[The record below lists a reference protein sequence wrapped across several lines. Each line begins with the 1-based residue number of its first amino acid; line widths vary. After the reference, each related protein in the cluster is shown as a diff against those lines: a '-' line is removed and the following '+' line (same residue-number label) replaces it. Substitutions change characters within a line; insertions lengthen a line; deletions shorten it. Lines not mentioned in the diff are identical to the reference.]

1 MSKQVAT
8 DKKRKVNINFAALL
22 MIVMPLIL
30 AGIVAIYYYLR
41 NGGMSAVPGLM
52 WNDEAA
58 YYQLIKT
65 YTEYFQPAG
74 YWGFNG
80 NHAIMGTGGAW
91 SPAIIWPYVIFAH
104 IFPLSKGFVYF
115 INLFYIT
122 LANIIFYFCV
132 KPDKKQSVK
141 LALAQAGSAVF
152 ILYLS
157 VNMSEMFR
165 YAIVIVLAGL
175 FYQIYF
181 KESPKFVKYVITPLL
196 IVGATQV
203 YIFFAFCVPIYVF
216 GIMKRSKLWKKLF
229 VSVVALGVEALG
241 SYYLLHLIS
250 SNYNIHKTERLLN
263 AVKSMDIIGALKAFL
278 GMVKQGIGD
287 VFRLWTYV
295 YTNPLI
301 PFHVIFAVVLVLVAL
316 GIVVVFIIKKKKARQ
331 VRNCNSSENIKESGS
346 KADEKEQQNDAIIK
360 GQPGKDIII
369 ALIVIYSIALFFG
382 MYMTLY
388 SIDPFTFMR
397 GTYIVVIFAMYLMAM
412 MDGKWL
418 YNGLLV
424 LQAVSL
430 FFLPVNMD
438 YFMTGHYMSAEEYA
452 EWDALETEIAGVIKV
467 SETENP
473 WENTIAMYTME
484 PKAICAMPAGMG
496 VNFIMEDGILP
507 EEAEYLFLS
516 KTPATEQNSGWIV
529 RDYTTFCEEFGVRL
543 ETEYT
548 TIYEDELYIIYRRT
562 SE

>member
-8 DKKRKVNINFAALL
+8 DKKRKLHINFAALL

-41 NGGMSAVPGLM
+41 NGGMSAIPGLM

-80 NHAIMGTGGAW
+80 NHAILGTGGAW

-115 INLFYIT
+115 VNLFYIT
-122 LANIIFYFCV
+122 LANVIFYFCV

-175 FYQIYF
+175 LYQIYF
-181 KESPKFVKYVITPLL
+181 KESPKLIKYVITPLL

-216 GIMKRSKLWKKLF
+216 GIMKESKLWKKL
-229 VSVVALGVEALG
+229 VISVAALGVEALG

-263 AVKSMDIIGALKAFL
+263 AVKSMDIVGALKAFL
-278 GMVKQGIGD
+278 GMVKQGMGD

-301 PFHVIFAVVLVLVAL
+301 PFHVLFAVVLVLVAL
-316 GIVVVFIIKKKKARQ
+316 GVIVAFILKKKKARR
-331 VRNCNSSENIKESGS
+331 VRNGAFSENVKEQGSKDDIKER
-346 KADEKEQQNDAIIK
+346 Q
-360 GQPGKDIII
+360 GKDVII

-438 YFMTGHYMSAEEYA
+438 YFMVGHYMSAEEYA
-452 EWDALETEIAGVIKV
+452 EWDALEDEIADIIKV
-467 SETENP
+467 SGAENP

-484 PKAICAMPAGMG
+484 PKVICAMPAGMG

-516 KTPATEQNSGWIV
+516 KTPAAEQDSGWIV
-529 RDYTTFCEEFGVRL
+529 RDYETFCREFGGRL
-543 ETEYT
+543 ETEYVT
-548 TIYEDELYIIYRRT
+548 LYEDELYIIYRK
-562 SE
+562 SGE

>member
-8 DKKRKVNINFAALL
+8 NEKRKLHIDLAALL

-30 AGIVAIYYYLR
+30 AGIVAIYHYLR

-65 YTEYFQPAG
+65 YTEYIQPAG

-115 INLFYIT
+115 VNLFYIT

-132 KPDKKQSVK
+132 KPDAKQSIK

-165 YAIVIVLAGL
+165 YAIAIVLAGL

-181 KESPKFVKYVITPLL
+181 KTSSKIIKYVVTPLL

-216 GIMKRSKLWKKLF
+216 GIMRQCKLWKKLM
-229 VSVVALGVEALG
+229 VSVAALGVEAVG

-250 SNYNIHKTERLLN
+250 SNYNIHKTERLLS
-263 AVKSMDIIGALKAFL
+263 AVKSMDIGGAIRAFL
-278 GMVKQGIGD
+278 GMVKQGTGD

-301 PFHVIFAVVLVLVAL
+301 PFHVLFALVLALVAL
-316 GIVVVFIIKKKKARQ
+316 GIVIAFIIKKKSKHMS
-331 VRNCNSSENIKESGS
+331 NSSNSEQERAEQNSGIV
-346 KADEKEQQNDAIIK
+346 KVYPNKDVTLAI
-360 GQPGKDIII
+360 
-369 ALIVIYSIALFFG
+369 IVIYSIVLFFG

-438 YFMTGHYMSAEEYA
+438 YFMVGHYMSAEEYA
-452 EWDALETEIAGVIKV
+452 EWDALEDEIAGVISV
-467 SETENP
+467 TDSENP
-473 WENTIAMYTME
+473 WENTVAMYTME
-484 PKAICAMPAGMG
+484 PKAICAMPAGVG

-507 EEAEYLFLS
+507 EEAEYLFFS

-529 RDYTTFCEEFGVRL
+529 RDYETFCKEFGERL
-543 ETEYT
+543 EFEYIE
-548 TIYEDELYIIYRRT
+548 IYEDELYVIYRK
-562 SE
+562 EDK

>member
-8 DKKRKVNINFAALL
+8 NAKRKLNINLAALL

-30 AGIVAIYYYLR
+30 AGIVAIYHYLR

-65 YTEYFQPAG
+65 YTEYLSPAG

-80 NHAIMGTGGAW
+80 NHAILGTGGAW

-115 INLFYIT
+115 VNLFYIT
-122 LANIIFYFCV
+122 LANLIFYFCV
-132 KPDKKQSVK
+132 KPDKKQSIK

-165 YAIVIVLAGL
+165 YAIAIVLAGL
-175 FYQIYF
+175 LYQIYF
-181 KESPKFVKYVITPLL
+181 RTSPKIVKYVVTPLL
-196 IVGATQV
+196 IIGATQV

-216 GIMKRSKLWKKLF
+216 GIMKQCKLWKKLV

-263 AVKSMDIIGALKAFL
+263 AVKSMDIGGAIRAFF
-278 GMVKQGIGD
+278 GMVKQGAGD

-301 PFHVIFAVVLVLVAL
+301 PFHVLFALVLVLVAL
-316 GIVVVFIIKKKKARQ
+316 GIVVGFVIKKKKGKLLSNNSNFEQEKAEQ
-331 VRNCNSSENIKESGS
+331 NCGTVKVHPS
-346 KADEKEQQNDAIIK
+346 KDVTIAI
-360 GQPGKDIII
+360 
-369 ALIVIYSIALFFG
+369 IVIYSIALFFG

-452 EWDALETEIAGVIKV
+452 EWDVLEAEIAEVISV
-467 SETENP
+467 TDSENP
-473 WENTIAMYTME
+473 WENTVAMYTME
-484 PKAICAMPAGMG
+484 PKAICAMPAGVG

-507 EEAEYLFLS
+507 EEAEYLFFS
-516 KTPATEQNSGWIV
+516 KTPASEQNSGWIV
-529 RDYTTFCEEFGVRL
+529 RDYETFCEEFGERL
-543 ETEYT
+543 EIEYT
-548 TIYEDELYIIYRRT
+548 AIYEDELYIIYRKAN
-562 SE
+562 

>member
-8 DKKRKVNINFAALL
+8 NVKRKLNINLAALL

-30 AGIVAIYYYLR
+30 AGIVAIYHYLR
-41 NGGMSAVPGLM
+41 NGGMSAVPALM

-65 YTEYFQPAG
+65 YTEYLSPAG

-80 NHAIMGTGGAW
+80 NHAILGTGGAW

-115 INLFYIT
+115 VNLFYIT

-132 KPDKKQSVK
+132 KPDTKQSIK

-165 YAIVIVLAGL
+165 YAIAIVLAGL
-175 FYQIYF
+175 LYQIYF
-181 KESPKFVKYVITPLL
+181 RTSPKIVKYVVTPLL
-196 IVGATQV
+196 IIGATQV

-216 GIMKRSKLWKKLF
+216 GIMKQCKLWKKLV
-229 VSVVALGVEALG
+229 VSVVALGIEALG

-263 AVKSMDIIGALKAFL
+263 AVKSMDIGGAIRAFL
-278 GMVKQGIGD
+278 GMVKQGAGD

-301 PFHVIFAVVLVLVAL
+301 PFHVLFALVLALVAL
-316 GIVVVFIIKKKKARQ
+316 GIVVGFVIKKKKGKLLSNNSNFEQEKAEQ
-331 VRNCNSSENIKESGS
+331 NCGTVKVHPS
-346 KADEKEQQNDAIIK
+346 KDVTIAI
-360 GQPGKDIII
+360 
-369 ALIVIYSIALFFG
+369 IVIYSIALFFG

-424 LQAVSL
+424 FQAVSL

-452 EWDALETEIAGVIKV
+452 EWDVLEAEIAEVISV
-467 SETENP
+467 TDSENP
-473 WENTIAMYTME
+473 WENTVAMYTME
-484 PKAICAMPAGMG
+484 PKAICAMPAGVG

-507 EEAEYLFLS
+507 EEAEYLFFS
-516 KTPATEQNSGWIV
+516 KTPASEQNSGWIV
-529 RDYTTFCEEFGVRL
+529 RDYETFCEEFGERL

-548 TIYEDELYIIYRRT
+548 AIYENELYIIYRKGN
-562 SE
+562 

>member
-8 DKKRKVNINFAALL
+8 NEKRKLHINLAALL
-22 MIVMPLIL
+22 MIVTPLIL
-30 AGIVAIYYYLR
+30 AGIVAVYYYLR
-41 NGGMSAVPGLM
+41 NGGMSAVPALM

-65 YTEYFQPAG
+65 YTEYLSPAG

-80 NHAIMGTGGAW
+80 NHAILGTGGAW

-115 INLFYIT
+115 VNLFYIT
-122 LANIIFYFCV
+122 LANLIFYFCV
-132 KPDKKQSVK
+132 KPDTKQSIK

-165 YAIVIVLAGL
+165 YAIAIVLAGL
-175 FYQIYF
+175 LYQIYF
-181 KESPKFVKYVITPLL
+181 RTSPKIVKYVVTPLL
-196 IVGATQV
+196 IIGATQV

-216 GIMKRSKLWKKLF
+216 GIMKQCKLWKKLV

-263 AVKSMDIIGALKAFL
+263 AVKSMDIGGAIRAFL
-278 GMVKQGIGD
+278 GMVKQGAGD

-301 PFHVIFAVVLVLVAL
+301 PFHVLFALVLALVAL
-316 GIVVVFIIKKKKARQ
+316 GIVVGFVIKKKKGKLLSNNSNFEQEKAEQ
-331 VRNCNSSENIKESGS
+331 NCGTVKMHPS
-346 KADEKEQQNDAIIK
+346 
-360 GQPGKDIII
+360 KDITI
-369 ALIVIYSIALFFG
+369 AIIVIYSIALFFG

-412 MDGKWL
+412 MDGQWL

-424 LQAVSL
+424 FQAVSL

-452 EWDALETEIAGVIKV
+452 EWDALEDEIAEVISV
-467 SETENP
+467 TDSENP
-473 WENTIAMYTME
+473 WENTVAMYTME
-484 PKAICAMPAGMG
+484 PKAICAMPAGVG

-507 EEAEYLFLS
+507 EEAEYLFFS
-516 KTPATEQNSGWIV
+516 KTPASEQNSGWIV
-529 RDYTTFCEEFGVRL
+529 RDYETFREEFGGRL
-543 ETEYT
+543 ESEYT
-548 TIYEDELYIIYRRT
+548 IIYEDELYIIYRKVNQ
-562 SE
+562 

>member
-8 DKKRKVNINFAALL
+8 NKKRKLNINLAALL
-22 MIVMPLIL
+22 MIVTPLIL
-30 AGIVAIYYYLR
+30 AGIVAIYHYLR
-41 NGGMSAVPGLM
+41 NSGMSAVPGLM

-65 YTEYFQPAG
+65 YTEYLSPAG

-80 NHAIMGTGGAW
+80 NHAIVGTGGAW

-115 INLFYIT
+115 VNLFYIT
-122 LANIIFYFCV
+122 LANLIFYFCV
-132 KPDKKQSVK
+132 KPDTKQSIK

-175 FYQIYF
+175 LYQIYF
-181 KESPKFVKYVITPLL
+181 RTSPKIVKYVVTPLL
-196 IVGATQV
+196 IICATQV

-216 GIMKRSKLWKKLF
+216 GIMKQCKLWKKLV
-229 VSVVALGVEALG
+229 VSVVALGIEALG

-263 AVKSMDIIGALKAFL
+263 AVKSMDIGGAIRAFF
-278 GMVKQGIGD
+278 GMVKQGAGD

-301 PFHVIFAVVLVLVAL
+301 PFHVLFALVLALVAL
-316 GIVVVFIIKKKKARQ
+316 GIVVGLIIKKKKARQ
-331 VRNCNSSENIKESGS
+331 IQNSVISENINESGS
-346 KADEKEQQNDAIIK
+346 EADKKAQQDNAIIK
-360 GQPGKDIII
+360 GQQGKDIII
-369 ALIVIYSIALFFG
+369 ALIVIYSITLFFG

-452 EWDALETEIAGVIKV
+452 EWDALEEEISSVISV
-467 SETENP
+467 TDSENP
-473 WENTIAMYTME
+473 WENTVAMYTME
-484 PKAICAMPAGMG
+484 PKAICAMPAGIG
-496 VNFIMEDGILP
+496 VNFIMEDGVLP
-507 EEAEYLFLS
+507 EEAEYLFFS
-516 KTPATEQNSGWIV
+516 KTPASEQNSGWIV
-529 RDYTTFCEEFGVRL
+529 RDYETFRAEFGEHL

-548 TIYEDELYIIYRRT
+548 AIYENELYIIYRKGN
-562 SE
+562 

>member
-8 DKKRKVNINFAALL
+8 NKKRKLNINLAALL
-22 MIVMPLIL
+22 MIVTPLIL
-30 AGIVAIYYYLR
+30 AGIVAIYHYLR

-65 YTEYFQPAG
+65 YTEYLSPAG

-80 NHAIMGTGGAW
+80 NHAILGTGGAW

-115 INLFYIT
+115 VNLFYIT

-132 KPDKKQSVK
+132 KPDTKQSIK
-141 LALAQAGSAVF
+141 LTLAQAGSAVF

-175 FYQIYF
+175 LYQIYF
-181 KESPKFVKYVITPLL
+181 KTSPKIVKYVVTPLL
-196 IVGATQV
+196 IIGATQV

-216 GIMKRSKLWKKLF
+216 GVMKQSKLWKKLV
-229 VSVVALGVEALG
+229 VSVAALGVEALG

-263 AVKSMDIIGALKAFL
+263 AVKSMDIGGAIHAFL
-278 GMVKQGIGD
+278 GMVKQGAGD

-301 PFHVIFAVVLVLVAL
+301 PFHVLFALVLVLAAL
-316 GIVVVFIIKKKKARQ
+316 GIVIAFIIKKKKARQ
-331 VRNCNSSENIKESGS
+331 IQNSVISENINESGS
-346 KADEKEQQNDAIIK
+346 EADKKEKQDNAIIK
-360 GQPGKDIII
+360 GQQGKDIII
-369 ALIVIYSIALFFG
+369 ALIVIYSITLFFG

-452 EWDALETEIAGVIKV
+452 EWDALEDEIAEVISV
-467 SETENP
+467 TDSENP
-473 WENTIAMYTME
+473 WENTVAMYTME
-484 PKAICAMPAGMG
+484 PKAICAMPAGVG

-507 EEAEYLFLS
+507 EEAEYLFFS
-516 KTPATEQNSGWIV
+516 KTPAPEQNSGWIV
-529 RDYTTFCEEFGVRL
+529 RDYEIFCAEFGGRL
-543 ETEYT
+543 ESEYT
-548 TIYEDELYIIYRRT
+548 IIYEDELYIIYRKVN
-562 SE
+562 

>member
-8 DKKRKVNINFAALL
+8 NEKRKLNINLAALL

-30 AGIVAIYYYLR
+30 AGIVAIYHYLR
-41 NGGMSAVPGLM
+41 NGGMSAIPALM

-65 YTEYFQPAG
+65 YTEYLSPAG

-80 NHAIMGTGGAW
+80 NHAILGTGGAW

-115 INLFYIT
+115 VNLFYIT
-122 LANIIFYFCV
+122 LANLIFYFCV
-132 KPDKKQSVK
+132 KPDTKQSIK

-165 YAIVIVLAGL
+165 YAIAIVLAGL

-181 KESPKFVKYVITPLL
+181 KTSSKIIKYVVTPLL

-216 GIMKRSKLWKKLF
+216 GIMRQCKLWKKLV
-229 VSVVALGVEALG
+229 VSVTALGVEAVG

-263 AVKSMDIIGALKAFL
+263 AVKSMDIGGAIRAFL
-278 GMVKQGIGD
+278 GMVKQGAGD

-301 PFHVIFAVVLVLVAL
+301 PFHVLFALVLALVAL
-316 GIVVVFIIKKKKARQ
+316 GIVIVYIYQKKKVKKA
-331 VRNCNSSENIKESGS
+331 NK
-346 KADEKEQQNDAIIK
+346 QNDKSVGRTRLNDSSIKVQLCKDVTLAI
-360 GQPGKDIII
+360 
-369 ALIVIYSIALFFG
+369 IVIYSIALFFG

-397 GTYIVVIFAMYLMAM
+397 GTYIVVIFAMYLMTM

-452 EWDALETEIAGVIKV
+452 EWDALEEEIAGAISVTD
-467 SETENP
+467 SENP
-473 WENTIAMYTME
+473 WENTVAMYTME
-484 PKAICAMPAGMG
+484 PKAICAMPAGVG

-507 EEAEYLFLS
+507 EEAEYLFFS
-516 KTPATEQNSGWIV
+516 KTPASEQNSGWIV
-529 RDYTTFCEEFGVRL
+529 RDYETFRAEFGERL
-543 ETEYT
+543 EIEYT
-548 TIYEDELYIIYRRT
+548 AIYEDELYVVYRKADK
-562 SE
+562 

>member
-8 DKKRKVNINFAALL
+8 NEKRKLHINLAALL
-22 MIVMPLIL
+22 MIVTPLIL
-30 AGIVAIYYYLR
+30 AGIVAVYYYLR
-41 NGGMSAVPGLM
+41 NGGMSAVPALM

-65 YTEYFQPAG
+65 YTEYLSPAG

-80 NHAIMGTGGAW
+80 NHAILGTGGAW

-115 INLFYIT
+115 VNLFYIT
-122 LANIIFYFCV
+122 LANLIFYFCV
-132 KPDKKQSVK
+132 KPDKKQSIK

-165 YAIVIVLAGL
+165 YAIAIVLAGL
-175 FYQIYF
+175 LYQIYF
-181 KESPKFVKYVITPLL
+181 RTSPKIVKYVVTPLL
-196 IVGATQV
+196 IIGATQV

-216 GIMKRSKLWKKLF
+216 GIMKQCKLWKKLG
-229 VSVVALGVEALG
+229 VSVVALGIEALG

-250 SNYNIHKTERLLN
+250 SNYNIYKTERLLN
-263 AVKSMDIIGALKAFL
+263 AVKSMDIGGAIRAFF
-278 GMVKQGIGD
+278 GMVKQGAGD

-301 PFHVIFAVVLVLVAL
+301 PFHVLFALVLALVAL
-316 GIVVVFIIKKKKARQ
+316 GIVVAFVIKKKKGKLLSNNSNFEQEKAEQ
-331 VRNCNSSENIKESGS
+331 NCGTVKVHPNKDVTI
-346 KADEKEQQNDAIIK
+346 AI
-360 GQPGKDIII
+360 
-369 ALIVIYSIALFFG
+369 IVIYSIALFFG

-438 YFMTGHYMSAEEYA
+438 YFMTGHYMSAEECA
-452 EWDALETEIAGVIKV
+452 EWDVLEAEIAEVISV
-467 SETENP
+467 TDSENP
-473 WENTIAMYTME
+473 WKNTVAMYTME
-484 PKAICAMPAGMG
+484 PKAICAMPAGVG

-507 EEAEYLFLS
+507 EEAEYLFFS
-516 KTPATEQNSGWIV
+516 KTPASEQNSGWIV
-529 RDYTTFCEEFGVRL
+529 RDYETFREEFGGRL
-543 ETEYT
+543 ESEYT
-548 TIYEDELYIIYRRT
+548 IIYEDELYIIYRKAN
-562 SE
+562 

>member
-8 DKKRKVNINFAALL
+8 NAKRKLNINLAALL

-30 AGIVAIYYYLR
+30 AGIVAIYHYLR

-65 YTEYFQPAG
+65 YTEYLSPAG

-80 NHAIMGTGGAW
+80 NHAILGTGGAW

-115 INLFYIT
+115 VNLFYIT
-122 LANIIFYFCV
+122 LANLIFYFCV
-132 KPDKKQSVK
+132 KPDTKQSIK

-175 FYQIYF
+175 LYQIYF
-181 KESPKFVKYVITPLL
+181 KTSPKIVKYVVAPLL
-196 IVGATQV
+196 IICATQV

-216 GIMKRSKLWKKLF
+216 GIMKQCKLWKKLV
-229 VSVVALGVEALG
+229 VSVVALGIEALG

-263 AVKSMDIIGALKAFL
+263 AVKSMDIGGAIRAFL
-278 GMVKQGIGD
+278 GMVKQGAGD

-301 PFHVIFAVVLVLVAL
+301 PFHVLFALVLVLAAL
-316 GIVVVFIIKKKKARQ
+316 GIVVVFILKKKKGKLLSNNSNFEQEKAEQ
-331 VRNCNSSENIKESGS
+331 NCGTVKMHPS
-346 KADEKEQQNDAIIK
+346 KDVTIAI
-360 GQPGKDIII
+360 
-369 ALIVIYSIALFFG
+369 IVIYSIALFFG

-412 MDGKWL
+412 MGGKWL
-418 YNGLLV
+418 YNGLLA

-438 YFMTGHYMSAEEYA
+438 YFMTGHYMSVEEYA
-452 EWDALETEIAGVIKV
+452 EWDMLEDKIADVISV

-473 WENTIAMYTME
+473 WDNTVAMYTME
-484 PKAICAMPAGMG
+484 PKAICAMPAGVG

-507 EEAEYLFLS
+507 EEAEYLFFS
-516 KTPATEQNSGWIV
+516 KTPASEQNSGWIV
-529 RDYTTFCEEFGVRL
+529 RDYETFCSEFAERL

-548 TIYEDELYIIYRRT
+548 AIYEDELYIIYRKAN
-562 SE
+562 

>member
-8 DKKRKVNINFAALL
+8 NAKRKLNINLAALL

-30 AGIVAIYYYLR
+30 AGIVAIYHYLR

-65 YTEYFQPAG
+65 YTEYLSPAG

-80 NHAIMGTGGAW
+80 NHAILGTGGAW

-115 INLFYIT
+115 VNLFYIT
-122 LANIIFYFCV
+122 LANLIFYFCV
-132 KPDKKQSVK
+132 KPDKKQSIK

-165 YAIVIVLAGL
+165 YAIAIVLVGL

-181 KESPKFVKYVITPLL
+181 RTSPKIVKYVVTPLL
-196 IVGATQV
+196 IIGATQI
-203 YIFFAFCVPIYVF
+203 YIFFAFCVPIYIF
-216 GIMKRSKLWKKLF
+216 GIMKQCKLWKKLV

-263 AVKSMDIIGALKAFL
+263 AVKSMDIGGAIRAFL
-278 GMVKQGIGD
+278 GMVKQGAGD

-301 PFHVIFAVVLVLVAL
+301 PFHVLFALVLALVAL
-316 GIVVVFIIKKKKARQ
+316 GIVIAFILKKKRKQIGNRII
-331 VRNCNSSENIKESGS
+331 SENIKETGNE
-346 KADEKEQQNDAIIK
+346 ADEKEKQEEAIIK

-369 ALIVIYSIALFFG
+369 AIIVIYSIALFFG

-424 LQAVSL
+424 FQAVSL

-452 EWDALETEIAGVIKV
+452 EWDVLEAEIAEVISV
-467 SETENP
+467 TDSENP
-473 WENTIAMYTME
+473 WENTVAMYTME
-484 PKAICAMPAGMG
+484 PKAICAMPAGVG

-507 EEAEYLFLS
+507 EEAEYLFFS
-516 KTPATEQNSGWIV
+516 KTPALEQNSGWIV
-529 RDYTTFCEEFGVRL
+529 RDYETFREEFGGRL
-543 ETEYT
+543 ESEYT
-548 TIYEDELYIIYRRT
+548 IIYEDELYIIYRKVNQ
-562 SE
+562 

>member
-8 DKKRKVNINFAALL
+8 NAKRKLNINLAALL

-30 AGIVAIYYYLR
+30 AGIVAIYHYLR
-41 NGGMSAVPGLM
+41 NGGMSAVPGVM

-65 YTEYFQPAG
+65 YTEYLSPAG

-80 NHAIMGTGGAW
+80 NHAILGTGGAW

-115 INLFYIT
+115 VNLFYIT
-122 LANIIFYFCV
+122 LANLIFYFCV
-132 KPDKKQSVK
+132 KPDTKQSIK

-152 ILYLS
+152 VLYLS

-175 FYQIYF
+175 LYQIYF
-181 KESPKFVKYVITPLL
+181 KTSPKIVKYVVAPLL
-196 IVGATQV
+196 IICATQV

-216 GIMKRSKLWKKLF
+216 GIMKQCKLWKKLV
-229 VSVVALGVEALG
+229 VSVVALGIEALG

-263 AVKSMDIIGALKAFL
+263 AVKSMDIGGAIRAFL
-278 GMVKQGIGD
+278 GMVKQGAGD

-301 PFHVIFAVVLVLVAL
+301 PFHVLFALVLVLAAL
-316 GIVVVFIIKKKKARQ
+316 GIVVVFILKKKKGKLLSNNSNFEQEKAEQ
-331 VRNCNSSENIKESGS
+331 NCGTVKMHPS
-346 KADEKEQQNDAIIK
+346 KDVTIAI
-360 GQPGKDIII
+360 
-369 ALIVIYSIALFFG
+369 IVIYSIALFFG

-412 MDGKWL
+412 MGEKWL
-418 YNGLLV
+418 YNGLLA

-438 YFMTGHYMSAEEYA
+438 YFMTGHYMSVEEYA
-452 EWDALETEIAGVIKV
+452 EWDMLEDKIADVISV

-473 WENTIAMYTME
+473 WDNTVAMYTME
-484 PKAICAMPAGMG
+484 PKAICAMPAGVG

-507 EEAEYLFLS
+507 EEAEYLFFS
-516 KTPATEQNSGWIV
+516 KTPASEQNSGWIV
-529 RDYTTFCEEFGVRL
+529 RDYETFCSEFAERL

-548 TIYEDELYIIYRRT
+548 AIYEDELYIIYRKAN
-562 SE
+562 

>member
-8 DKKRKVNINFAALL
+8 DKKRKLHINFAALL

-30 AGIVAIYYYLR
+30 AGIVAICQYLG

-65 YTEYFQPAG
+65 YTEYLSPAG

-80 NHAIMGTGGAW
+80 NHAIWGTGGAW

-165 YAIVIVLAGL
+165 YAIAIVLAGL
-175 FYQIYF
+175 LYQIYF
-181 KESPKFVKYVITPLL
+181 KESSKVIKYVITPLL
-196 IVGATQV
+196 IIGATQV

-216 GIMKRSKLWKKLF
+216 GIMKRSKLWKKLL
-229 VSVVALGVEALG
+229 VSVAALGVEALG

-263 AVKSMDIIGALKAFL
+263 AVKSMDIVSALKAFL
-278 GMVKQGIGD
+278 GMMKQGVGD

-301 PFHVIFAVVLVLVAL
+301 PFHVLFALVLVLAAL
-316 GIVVVFIIKKKKARQ
+316 GIFVSFIVKKKRKFHL
-331 VRNCNSSENIKESGS
+331 NSSNSEQE
-346 KADEKEQQNDAIIK
+346 KADQNSESVKVHPSKDAILAI
-360 GQPGKDIII
+360 
-369 ALIVIYSIALFFG
+369 IVIYSIALFFG

-412 MDGKWL
+412 MDGKWT
-418 YNGLLV
+418 YNSLLV

-438 YFMTGHYMSAEEYA
+438 YFMIGHYMSAEEYA
-452 EWDALETEIAGVIKV
+452 EWDALEEEIAGVISV
-467 SETENP
+467 SDSENP
-473 WENTIAMYTME
+473 WENTVAMYTME
-484 PKAICAMPAGMG
+484 PKAICAMPAGVG

-507 EEAEYLFLS
+507 EEAEYLFFS
-516 KTPATEQNSGWIV
+516 KTPAAEQNSGWIV
-529 RDYTTFCEEFGVRL
+529 RDYEIFCEEYSKRL
-543 ETEYT
+543 EIEYN
-548 TIYEDELYIIYRRT
+548 TIYEDELYIVYRKT
-562 SE
+562 GK

>member
-1 MSKQVAT
+1 MSKQVVT
-8 DKKRKVNINFAALL
+8 NEKRKLHINLAALL

-30 AGIVAIYYYLR
+30 AGIVAIYHYLR

-65 YTEYFQPAG
+65 YTEYLSPAG

-80 NHAIMGTGGAW
+80 NHAILGTGGAW

-115 INLFYIT
+115 VNLFYIT
-122 LANIIFYFCV
+122 LANLIFYFCV
-132 KPDKKQSVK
+132 KPDKKQSIK

-165 YAIVIVLAGL
+165 YAIAIVLAGL
-175 FYQIYF
+175 LYQIYF
-181 KESPKFVKYVITPLL
+181 RESPKLLKYVVTPLL
-196 IVGATQV
+196 IIGATQV
-203 YIFFAFCVPIYVF
+203 YIFFAFCVPIYIF
-216 GIMKRSKLWKKLF
+216 GIMKQSKLWKKLV
-229 VSVVALGVEALG
+229 VSVAALGVEALG

-263 AVKSMDIIGALKAFL
+263 AVKSMDIGGAIRAFL
-278 GMVKQGIGD
+278 GMVKQGTGD

-301 PFHVIFAVVLVLVAL
+301 PFHVLFALVLVLVAL
-316 GIVVVFIIKKKKARQ
+316 GIVVAFILKKKRKQIGNRII
-331 VRNCNSSENIKESGS
+331 SENIKETGNE
-346 KADEKEQQNDAIIK
+346 ADEKEKQEETLIK

-369 ALIVIYSIALFFG
+369 AIIVIYSIALFFG

-397 GTYIVVIFAMYLMAM
+397 GTYIVVIFVMYLMAM
-412 MDGKWL
+412 TDVKWL

-452 EWDALETEIAGVIKV
+452 EWEALEDEIAEIISVTD
-467 SETENP
+467 SEDP
-473 WENTIAMYTME
+473 WENTVAMYTME
-484 PKAICAMPAGMG
+484 PKAICAMPAGVG

-507 EEAEYLFLS
+507 EKAEYLFFS
-516 KTPATEQNSGWIV
+516 KIPASEQNSGWIV
-529 RDYTTFCEEFGVRL
+529 RDYETFREEFGGRL
-543 ETEYT
+543 ESEYT
-548 TIYEDELYIIYRRT
+548 IIYEDKLYIIYRKVNQ
-562 SE
+562 

>member
-8 DKKRKVNINFAALL
+8 NAKRKLNINLAALL

-30 AGIVAIYYYLR
+30 AGIVAIYHYLR

-65 YTEYFQPAG
+65 YTEYLSPAG

-80 NHAIMGTGGAW
+80 NHAILGTGGAW

-115 INLFYIT
+115 VNLFYIT
-122 LANIIFYFCV
+122 LANLIFYFCV
-132 KPDKKQSVK
+132 KPDKKQSIK

-165 YAIVIVLAGL
+165 YAIAIVLAGL
-175 FYQIYF
+175 LYQIYF
-181 KESPKFVKYVITPLL
+181 RTSPKIVKYVVTPLL
-196 IVGATQV
+196 IIGATQV
-203 YIFFAFCVPIYVF
+203 YIFFAFCVLIYVF
-216 GIMKRSKLWKKLF
+216 GIMKQCKLWKKLV

-263 AVKSMDIIGALKAFL
+263 AVKSMDIGGAIRAFL
-278 GMVKQGIGD
+278 GMVKQGAGD

-301 PFHVIFAVVLVLVAL
+301 PFHVLFALVLVLAAL
-316 GIVVVFIIKKKKARQ
+316 GIVIAFIIKKKKGKLLSNNSNFEQEKAEQ
-331 VRNCNSSENIKESGS
+331 NCGTVKVHPS
-346 KADEKEQQNDAIIK
+346 KDVTIAI
-360 GQPGKDIII
+360 
-369 ALIVIYSIALFFG
+369 IVIYSIALFFG

-452 EWDALETEIAGVIKV
+452 EWDVLEAEIAEVISV
-467 SETENP
+467 TDSENP
-473 WENTIAMYTME
+473 WENTVAMYTME
-484 PKAICAMPAGMG
+484 PKAICAMPAGVG

-507 EEAEYLFLS
+507 EEAEYLFFS
-516 KTPATEQNSGWIV
+516 KTPASEQNSGWIV
-529 RDYTTFCEEFGVRL
+529 RDYEIFCEEFGERL
-543 ETEYT
+543 EIEYT
-548 TIYEDELYIIYRRT
+548 AIYEDELYIIYRKAN
-562 SE
+562 